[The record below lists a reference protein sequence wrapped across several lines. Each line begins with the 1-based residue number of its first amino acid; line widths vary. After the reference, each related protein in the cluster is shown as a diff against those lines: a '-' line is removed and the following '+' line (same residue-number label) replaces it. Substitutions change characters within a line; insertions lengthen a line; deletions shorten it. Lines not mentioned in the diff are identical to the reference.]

1 MKLYVGITDQDWFR
15 FLRTQAAV
23 EMNFWRPR
31 NTTEFQAITP
41 GELFLF
47 KLKYPENKIVGGA
60 YFVRHTI
67 LPLDLAWEV
76 FGEANGCASFDTFQQ
91 KIASLRGDEQRN
103 PQIGCTVL
111 TDPFYLPDTEWWSAP
126 SDWSR
131 NIVTGKS
138 YDVSNVEGARLF
150 EQARYAMRMKLGFGD
165 TMLREESPRYG
176 TEQLIKPRLGQG
188 GFRVVVLEGYER
200 RCAITG
206 EKTLPVLEAA
216 HIQPFA
222 EKGPHDLSNGLLL
235 RSDWHTLFDRH
246 YITVTNNLRVEVSRR
261 IKEEFSNGREY
272 YAYHGSQLKALP
284 KKSTERP
291 AKEFLEWHQRHFLS

>member
-15 FLRTQAAV
+15 FLRAQSAV
-23 EMNFWRPR
+23 EMNFWRPSST
-31 NTTEFQAITP
+31 NEFKAIEP

-47 KLKYPENKIVGGA
+47 KLKFPENKIVGGA

-76 FGEANGCASFDTFQQ
+76 FGVANGCASLDTFRQ
-91 KIASLRGDEQRN
+91 KIASLRGNGERN
-103 PQIGCTVL
+103 PKIGCTVL
-111 TDPFYLPDTEWWSAP
+111 TDPFYLPDFESWSAP

-131 NIVTGKS
+131 NIVSGKS
-138 YDVSNVEGARLF
+138 YDISNVEGARLF
-150 EQARYAMRMKLGFGD
+150 EQARYAMRSKRGLDD
-165 TMLREESPRYG
+165 TALREESPRYG
-176 TEQLIKPRLGQG
+176 SEQLIKPRLGQG

-200 RCAITG
+200 KCAITG

-222 EKGPHDLSNGLLL
+222 DNGPHDLSNGVLL

-246 YITVTNNLRVEVSRR
+246 YITVTNDLRIEVSRR

-272 YAYHGSQLKALP
+272 YAYHGSLLKALP
-284 KKSTERP
+284 QESSERP
-291 AKEFLEWHQRHFLS
+291 AKEFLEWHQSRFLS